1 MNLPERLA
9 SLRKEKGLSQL
20 ELADEM
26 NVTRQAI
33 SKWESG
39 NVMPNLDN
47 LIYLSKLYGVT
58 VDSLI
63 DDVQDASPEPAPS
76 EPTSAKPSP
85 SGEAISE
92 PRPVESLRKE
102 NPILTFL
109 RKYGWFTAFILTLI
123 VALILLAC
131 LLKMRRLSEDH
142 VYSFQEV
149 STCREGDDDG
159 YSKGTFSLDG
169 F

>member
-9 SLRKEKGLSQL
+9 FLRKEKGLSQQ

-26 NVTRQAI
+26 NVSRQAV

-39 NVMPNLDN
+39 NVMPSLDN

-58 VDSLI
+58 IDSLV
-63 DDVQDASPEPAPS
+63 DDSQDLPPEPVP
-76 EPTSAKPSP
+76 AKPAPPESP
-85 SGEAISE
+85 RMEHPAF
-92 PRPVESLRKE
+92 
-102 NPILTFL
+102 TFIK
-109 RKYGWFTAFILTLI
+109 KYGWLTAFVLTLV

-131 LLKMRRLSEDH
+131 LLNLRRLMEDH

-149 STCREGDDDG
+149 STCREEDDDPPMV
-159 YSKGTFSLDG
+159 TFSLEWP
-169 F
+169 

>member
-1 MNLPERLA
+1 MNLPEKLA
-9 SLRKEKGLSQL
+9 FLRRAKGLCQQ

-26 NVTRQAI
+26 NVSRQAV

-39 NVMPNLDN
+39 NVMPSLDN

-58 VDSLI
+58 IDSLI
-63 DDVQDASPEPAPS
+63 DDSQDLPPEPAPP
-76 EPTSAKPSP
+76 EPVPTKPSP

-92 PRPVESLRKE
+92 PKPTESLRKE
-102 NPILTFL
+102 NPILAFL
-109 RKYGWFTAFILTLI
+109 RKYGWLTAFLLAMVVI
-123 VALILLAC
+123 LILVAC
-131 LLKMRRLSEDH
+131 LLNMRKLSEDH

-149 STCREGDDDG
+149 STCREEDDD
-159 YSKGTFSLDG
+159 YPVVTFSLEG

>member
-1 MNLPERLA
+1 MNLPEKLA
-9 SLRKEKGLSQL
+9 FLRKEKGLSQ
-20 ELADEM
+20 ENLADEM
-26 NVTRQAI
+26 NVSRQAV

-39 NVMPNLDN
+39 NVMPSLDN

-58 VDSLI
+58 IDSLI
-63 DDVQDASPEPAPS
+63 DDSQDLPPEPAPP
-76 EPTSAKPSP
+76 EPVPAEPVPPESP
-85 SGEAISE
+85 RMEHPAF
-92 PRPVESLRKE
+92 
-102 NPILTFL
+102 TFIK
-109 RKYGWFTAFILTLI
+109 KYGWLAAFLLAMVVI
-123 VALILLAC
+123 LILVAC
-131 LLKMRRLSEDH
+131 LLNLRRLAEDH

>member
-1 MNLPERLA
+1 MNLPDKLA
-9 SLRKEKGLSQL
+9 FLRKAKGLCQQ

-39 NVMPNLDN
+39 NVVPNLDN

-58 VDSLI
+58 IDSLI
-63 DDVQDASPEPAPS
+63 DDSQDLPPEPAPP
-76 EPTSAKPSP
+76 EPAPPEPVPAEPVPPESP
-85 SGEAISE
+85 RMEHPAFPFI
-92 PRPVESLRKE
+92 
-102 NPILTFL
+102 
-109 RKYGWFTAFILTLI
+109 RKYGWLTAFLLAMVVI
-123 VALILLAC
+123 LILVAC
-131 LLKMRRLSEDH
+131 LLNMRRLSEDH

-149 STCREGDDDG
+149 STCREDDDDG